1 MSGFLHFF
9 FWYRNRKIVKML
21 DYIAAAYDT
30 PLLHSYTPVTLI
42 KKRLYKTSE
51 KSYLKK
57 EKKKS
62 NTRSSFTIVHDNKE
76 YDFVHHLDD
85 EGSIDLASI
94 LIYFLQRDV
103 PYEILYE
110 QSKHI
115 HTILQ

>member
-9 FWYRNRKIVKML
+9 FWYRNRKIIKML

-30 PLLHSYTPVTLI
+30 PLKYSYTPVTLI

-57 EKKKS
+57 EGKNS
-62 NTRSSFTIVHDNKE
+62 TTRSSFTIVHHNQE
-76 YDFVHHLDD
+76 YDFVHHLGD
-85 EGSIDLASI
+85 EESMDLASI
-94 LIYFLQRDV
+94 LIYYLQKDV

-115 HTILQ
+115 HTILK